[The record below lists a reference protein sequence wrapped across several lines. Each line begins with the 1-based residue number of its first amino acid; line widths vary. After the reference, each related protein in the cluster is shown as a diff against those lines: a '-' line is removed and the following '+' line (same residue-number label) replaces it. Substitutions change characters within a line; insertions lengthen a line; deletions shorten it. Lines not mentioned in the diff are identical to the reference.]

1 VPVHWVKSWYASI
14 WTLVVASLA
23 GTAASAQ
30 QVTDPDTAAW
40 EAAQSAGTY
49 DAYHRYLQQFPVG
62 RYAGE
67 AFRLMVELAIDQELG
82 GTRGLRATDF
92 Y

>member
-1 VPVHWVKSWYASI
+1 VRWVKSWYARV
-14 WTLVVASLA
+14 WAVVLTSLT
-23 GTAASAQ
+23 GPGASAQ
-30 QVTDPDTAAW
+30 QPADPDTAAW
-40 EAAQSAGTY
+40 EAARSADTY

-67 AFRLMVELAIDQELG
+67 AFRLMVEEAIDQELG
-82 GTRGLRATDF
+82 GTRGIEASDM